1 MLSRHKLP
9 PLLVHHLQQHC
20 KYLFFDWISFVYVLQ
35 SCNTRPN
42 QMRRFSL
49 SMLLQSTQHRP
60 VTIKCV
66 RSTGRVPNSI
76 VQFVLPLGATINM
89 DGSAIHFLIA
99 CIWMAVLN
107 GEEVT
112 AASYILLIII
122 TTIGSAGAAPA
133 PSSGLVLILTAYN
146 TTFSTVGVPN
156 GFQYIV
162 AIDWL
167 LDRFDTMLN
176 VTGDSM
182 VAGMVA
188 HMCPMEDIDHDKDYL
203 EGKSGVVKMKSKAN
217 LMMED
222 SEEMKEQAP
231 QN

>member
-1 MLSRHKLP
+1 MVPGLAQRLHLCDNPNNLANYLLPSLQLS
-9 PLLVHHLQQHC
+9 
-20 KYLFFDWISFVYVLQ
+20 
-35 SCNTRPN
+35 N
-42 QMRRFSL
+42 
-49 SMLLQSTQHRP
+49 RP
-60 VTIKCV
+60 VTIRCV
-66 RSTGRVPNSI
+66 KSTKRVPNSI

-122 TTIGSAGAAPA
+122 TTIGSAGAAPV

-156 GFQYIV
+156 GFQYVV

-182 VAGMVA
+182 VAGMVS
-188 HMCPMEDIDHDKDYL
+188 HLCPMDDIDHGKDYL
-203 EGKSGVVKMKSKAN
+203 EGKSGQFQHPTGKS
-217 LMMED
+217 LDD
-222 SEEMKEQAP
+222 SEDVDGSE
-231 QN
+231 